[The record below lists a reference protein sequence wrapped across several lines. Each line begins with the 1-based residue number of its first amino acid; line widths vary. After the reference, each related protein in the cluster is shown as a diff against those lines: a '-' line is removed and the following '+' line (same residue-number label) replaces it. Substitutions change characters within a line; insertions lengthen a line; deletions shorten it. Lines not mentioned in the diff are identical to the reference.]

1 MRDGF
6 LRVAAATPDVKVAD
20 VEFNRKQMEESILD
34 ARKKGAK
41 ILVFP
46 ELGLTSYTCGDLF
59 CRRRFSQRPKVSC
72 GS

>member
-46 ELGLTSYTCGDLF
+46 ELGLTSYTL
-59 CRRRFSQRPKVSC
+59 SLIHI
-72 GS
+72 

>member
-34 ARKKGAK
+34 ARKRGA
-41 ILVFP
+41 
-46 ELGLTSYTCGDLF
+46 
-59 CRRRFSQRPKVSC
+59 
-72 GS
+72 

>member
-46 ELGLTSYTCGDLF
+46 ELGLKLEM
-59 CRRRFSQRPKVSC
+59 FSGLDSLTI
-72 GS
+72 

>member
-34 ARKKGAK
+34 ARKKA
-41 ILVFP
+41 
-46 ELGLTSYTCGDLF
+46 
-59 CRRRFSQRPKVSC
+59 QRSWYFR
-72 GS
+72 SWD